1 MFKNKNSSVLFG
13 VSYKVIILMNL
24 FELSSEIIRMK
35 LIFIL
40 YFFQAYRKNYFIV
53 TRKEKSFFSCDSDY
67 FDIIFRKYRK
77 LIKILPKRCRQKK
90 GKFDEFVYLQF
101 EKQNQRFY

>member
-1 MFKNKNSSVLFG
+1 
-13 VSYKVIILMNL
+13 MNL

-53 TRKEKSFFSCDSDY
+53 TRKSFFSCDSDY
-67 FDIIFRKYRK
+67 FDIIFRKDRK
-77 LIKILPKRCRQKK
+77 LIKILAKRCRQKK

>member
-1 MFKNKNSSVLFG
+1 
-13 VSYKVIILMNL
+13 MNL

-40 YFFQAYRKNYFIV
+40 CFFQAYRKNYFIV
-53 TRKEKSFFSCDSDY
+53 TRKKSFFSCDSDY

-77 LIKILPKRCRQKK
+77 LIKILAKRCRQKK
-90 GKFDEFVYLQF
+90 GKFDEFVYVQF